1 MSLIESLLV
10 FLAIIILYIV
20 IVFILNKKGIFNK
33 YNISFMGPALMW
45 RTKKG
50 RNFLKKIAKKK
61 RFWEAFGS
69 SGIVI
74 CIIAMVLMTVMLIW
88 QAWFVS
94 GFTTEQK
101 EALPG
106 PEIALILPGINP
118 ILPIEYIG
126 YILLA
131 FIVAIVV
138 HEFSHGILTIASKLK
153 VKSLGILYLILPIGA
168 FCEPD
173 EEGLKKAKTKSR
185 MRIYAAGPTSNFVVV
200 LICILLFSFV
210 LMSSVQPA
218 ADGVHIY
225 SVDED
230 SPAEIID
237 LQPGMIITSLNNTRV
252 TNVTD
257 YFYVLHKTY
266 ANQTTT
272 INYMKGNIELNATVT
287 LTDRYVEHEKRGYFN
302 NESYKGKGYL
312 GTFMLRDSVFNNY
325 LSALKNPFNGFP
337 DSFLLF
343 YVIPLLGYFQ
353 GYNPI
358 VAPFTD
364 SYVITGP
371 LSIIPNNVFWI
382 IVNALYWIFW
392 LNLAVALFNVLPM
405 VPLDGG
411 FLFNDVINA
420 FIKRIKK
427 GLSDEQREKIVKNVS
442 LTISLIILV
451 LIIFPWLI
459 KYL

>member
-1 MSLIESLLV
+1 
-10 FLAIIILYIV
+10 
-20 IVFILNKKGIFNK
+20 
-33 YNISFMGPALMW
+33 
-45 RTKKG
+45 
-50 RNFLKKIAKKK
+50 
-61 RFWEAFGS
+61 
-69 SGIVI
+69 
-74 CIIAMVLMTVMLIW
+74 
-88 QAWFVS
+88 
-94 GFTTEQK
+94 
-101 EALPG
+101 
-106 PEIALILPGINP
+106 
-118 ILPIEYIG
+118 
-126 YILLA
+126 
-131 FIVAIVV
+131 
-138 HEFSHGILTIASKLK
+138 
-153 VKSLGILYLILPIGA
+153 PIGA

-173 EEGLKKAKTKSR
+173 EEELKKAKTKPR

-218 ADGVHIY
+218 ADGVHVF

-230 SPAEIID
+230 SPAEKID
-237 LQPGMIITSLNNTRV
+237 LQPGMVITSLNNTRV

-257 YFYVLHKTY
+257 YFYALQETY
-266 ANQTTT
+266 TNQTTT
-272 INYMKGNIELNATVT
+272 ICYKKGDKELNSTVT
-287 LTDRYVEHEKRGYFN
+287 LTDRYVEHEKRGYLN
-302 NESYKGKGYL
+302 NESFKGKGYL
-312 GTFMLRDSVFNNY
+312 GIFLLRDSVFNDY

-358 VAPFTD
+358 VSPFTD

-371 LSIIPNNVFWI
+371 LSVIPNNVFWI

-411 FLFNDVINA
+411 FLFNDVMSSL
-420 FIKRIKK
+420 IKRVKK

-442 LTISLIILV
+442 VTISLTILV

>member
-1 MSLIESLLV
+1 
-10 FLAIIILYIV
+10 
-20 IVFILNKKGIFNK
+20 
-33 YNISFMGPALMW
+33 MGPALMW

-50 RNFLKKIAKKK
+50 RNFLKKVAKKK

-69 SGIVI
+69 SGIVL
-74 CIIAMVLMTVMLIW
+74 CIISMILMTVMLIW
-88 QAWFVS
+88 QAWFVF
-94 GFTTEQK
+94 GFTPEQK

-173 EEGLKKAKTKSR
+173 EEGLKKAKTKPR

-218 ADGVHIY
+218 ADGVHVF

-287 LTDRYVEHEKRGYFN
+287 LTDRYMEHEKRGYFN

-325 LSALKNPFNGFP
+325 LSALKNPFNRFP

-358 VAPFTD
+358 VSPFTD

-371 LSIIPNNVFWI
+371 LSVIPNNVFWI

-411 FLFNDVINA
+411 FLFNDVMNS

-442 LTISLIILV
+442 VTISLTILV

>member
-1 MSLIESLLV
+1 MSLIESLLI
-10 FLAIIILYIV
+10 FLAIVALYSF
-20 IVFILNKKGIFNK
+20 IVFTLNKKGIFKK

-45 RTKKG
+45 RTKRG
-50 RNFLKKIAKKK
+50 RNFLKKIAQKK
-61 RFWEAFGS
+61 RFWKAFGN
-69 SGIVI
+69 SGIVLCFI
-74 CIIAMVLMTVMLIW
+74 TMILMTLMLIW
-88 QAWFVS
+88 QAWFVF
-94 GFTTEQK
+94 GFTPEQK

-106 PEIALILPGINP
+106 PEIALVLPGINP
-118 ILPIEYIG
+118 ILPLEYIG

-185 MRIYAAGPTSNFVVV
+185 MRIYAAGPTSNFIVV
-200 LICILLFSFV
+200 LITILLFSFV
-210 LMSSVQPA
+210 FMSSVQPA
-218 ADGVHIY
+218 ADGVGIAY
-225 SVDED
+225 VGEGT
-230 SPAEIID
+230 PAEKID
-237 LQPGMIITSLNNTRV
+237 LSPGAILIDINDTKVTNISDFYRSIENTR
-252 TNVTD
+252 
-257 YFYVLHKTY
+257 
-266 ANQTTT
+266 ANQT
-272 INYMKGNIELNATVT
+272 INISYVKAEKTYTSKIT
-287 LTDRYVEHEKRGYFN
+287 LADKYNYTKNQSHI
-302 NESYKGKGYL
+302 GKGYL
-312 GTFMLRDSVFNNY
+312 GIGPSNIYDAFLPI
-325 LSALKNPFNGFP
+325 LKNPFAEFP
-337 DSFLLF
+337 DGFLLF
-343 YVIPLLGYFQ
+343 YIIPLLGYFQ

-358 VAPFTD
+358 VSPFTD

-371 LSIIPNNVFWI
+371 LSVIPNNLFWI

-392 LNLAVALFNVLPM
+392 LNFAVALFNVLPM

-411 FLFNDVINA
+411 FLFNDA
-420 FIKRIKK
+420 MGSLIKRVKR

-442 LTISLIILV
+442 VAISLTILV